1 MNFRDKGIIISKHSF
16 KESSLVV
23 TLLTESNGIHSSLF
37 RSKKSTSNI
46 LEGNIVDYF
55 WQARLDDQ
63 LGFGKCELIK
73 SYNASLMMNKSK
85 LYAFNSIVSL
95 IKASFAER
103 EAHPTLFYL
112 LKNYIELMRKQFCF
126 SDYFSMEL
134 AILEEAG
141 YGLDLSKCAD
151 TGLNNNLCYVSP
163 KSGKAVSKSSG
174 VAFASKLLALPE
186 FLSSKQN
193 SSGERTEAFTKKDI
207 EEASNLSGYFFQ
219 RYIFQGKKLP
229 IARYSLIDHLL
240 EICEV

>member
-23 TLLTESNGIHSSLF
+23 TLLTENHGLHSSLF

-46 LEGNIVDYF
+46 LEGNLVDYF

-63 LGFGKCELIK
+63 LGFGRCELIK
-73 SYNASLMMNKSK
+73 SYNAPLMMSKTK
-85 LYAFNSIVSL
+85 LYAFNSLVSL

-103 EAHPTLFYL
+103 EAHPNLFYL
-112 LKNYIELMRKQFCF
+112 MKNYIELMKREFCF
-126 SDYFSMEL
+126 RDYFTMEL

-151 TGLNNNLCYVSP
+151 TKLSNDLYYVSP

-174 VAFASKLLALPE
+174 LPFASKLLRLPE
-186 FLSSKQN
+186 FLSSKESTSIPTNYN
-193 SSGERTEAFTKKDI
+193 STKQDI
-207 EEASNLSGYFFQ
+207 EEASHLTGYFFQ
-219 RYIFQGKKLP
+219 RYIFQGRKMP
-229 IARYSLIDHLL
+229 VARYSLIDHLL
-240 EICEV
+240 EISK